1 MDPWDPEGRPERAQN
16 SRFCSCYPDAAPSAS
31 PPAAMHPA
39 AFPLPVVVVTVLW
52 GAAPSRGLI
61 RAVSRRG
68 QWGKGAEGRGCRLK
82 GQHGLLSTDLGP
94 QCQHGLCRPPS
105 SLWGC
110 FEPGGTSG
118 DFFPLFPVSLNYL
131 SWVEVQ
137 EPFLDES
144 VSGKSVKLGTKCKS
158 TSSVVESR
166 IWR

>member
-1 MDPWDPEGRPERAQN
+1 MWWGGAGFCGRDTGPGEKQKLGADTEGE
-16 SRFCSCYPDAAPSAS
+16 STDEPD
-31 PPAAMHPA
+31 
-39 AFPLPVVVVTVLW
+39 T
-52 GAAPSRGLI
+52 GTR
-61 RAVSRRG
+61 
-68 QWGKGAEGRGCRLK
+68 KGAEGRGCRLK
-82 GQHGLLSTDLGP
+82 CQHGLLSADLGP

-137 EPFLDES
+137 EPFLDEA

-158 TSSVVESR
+158 TFSVVESR
-166 IWR
+166 IRR